1 MLTVKN
7 NPVAVIG
14 LILGILVSWIAVE
27 AWWDT
32 KAISEEEYQQG
43 QEQQARVDA
52 AQNIRQDEI
61 NAAQD
66 MRDDTFEMFVLDQ
79 DLYYRRK
86 DQDNIE
92 DMLVADP
99 DDEALARR
107 LARVINEISEME
119 GTRCRLMAN
128 NGMEPPKCKG
138 ASDD

>member
-7 NPVAVIG
+7 KPVAVISS
-14 LILGILVSWIAVE
+14 ILGILVSWIAVE
-27 AWWDT
+27 AWWDI

-107 LARVINEISEME
+107 LDRVINEISEME
-119 GTRCRLMAN
+119 GTRCGLMAN